1 MESLGKSM
9 RNVFESDEKLWEIRC
24 FMDKT
29 LVILWE
35 MPFWKVFLIVLCIW
49 FIYSYCIY
57 YENMRNENWKSFA
70 GTCPER
76 FYFDTIRANVRL
88 SLIHQYIALSRK
100 DKLVGI
106 WKLPIYS
113 YNNFMSHT
121 YFFVKIVCLLNINCY
136 FCRSLLS
143 SDEGNFLIFL
153 LRTVICCIQ
162 S

>member
-1 MESLGKSM
+1 M

-57 YENMRNENWKSFA
+57 YENMRN
-70 GTCPER
+70 
-76 FYFDTIRANVRL
+76 DTIRANVRL

-153 LRTVICCIQ
+153 LRTVICYIHI
-162 S
+162 

>member
-1 MESLGKSM
+1 M
-9 RNVFESDEKLWEIRC
+9 RNVFESDEKVWEIRC

-35 MPFWKVFLIVLCIW
+35 MPFWIVFLIVLCIW

-57 YENMRNENWKSFA
+57 YENMRNE
-70 GTCPER
+70 
-76 FYFDTIRANVRL
+76 TIRANVRL

-106 WKLPIYS
+106 WKLPICS

-153 LRTVICCIQ
+153 LRTVICYIHI
-162 S
+162 